1 MPKKKGKKGK
11 SGKDKAILN
20 ELRLQQEEAA
30 REEQRLYE
38 EAIKAREERLA
49 AGEAALQKREDGVG
63 ARETELS
70 QKFEALDAEVVLRA
84 RSGVAA
90 AEARE
95 AACQKLGAM
104 REERAMQRLASFADA
119 ETALAVR
126 EMRVAASTTLVEVPI
141 CCV

>member
-11 SGKDKAILN
+11 SSGNKAALN
-20 ELRLQQEEAA
+20 ELRLQQEAAA

-38 EAIKAREERLA
+38 EAIKAREERITA
-49 AGEAALQKREDGVG
+49 SEAALQKRDDDVG
-63 ARETELS
+63 AREAELS

-126 EMRVAASTTLVEVPI
+126 EMRVAARERALEARASS
-141 CCV
+141 